1 MAIIKSLGLQ
11 LAIGSTFGT
20 SKAMS
25 AVTNAT
31 EAVATLEATHGV
43 IVGDIVEILTSGWP
57 RLARRVVRAK
67 TIATNDVTLEGV
79 DTTSTANYPAGE
91 GAGTVREV
99 TAWTSITQL
108 RPEFT
113 SGGGGFEQDD
123 ITMMTDVRR
132 INRPGLAE
140 AVTLDFTAFFDPAL
154 TWVPVVRAASQGSVL
169 TPFRIITA
177 GLQKIYGNA
186 YWGLN
191 EEPVPEN
198 NSLIYRL
205 NLALVADSITYTT

>member
-20 SKAMS
+20 SVTMS
-25 AVTNAT
+25 AVTNAA
-31 EAVATLEATHGV
+31 EAVATLGTGHSI
-43 IVGDIVEILTSGWP
+43 IVGDIIEVLTSGWP

-67 TIATNDVTLEGV
+67 TVATNDVTLELV
-79 DTTSTANYPAGE
+79 DTSSTANFPTGE

-108 RPEFT
+108 RPEFGST
-113 SGGGGFEQDD
+113 GGGFEQDD
-123 ITMMTDVRR
+123 ITQMTDVRR

-140 AVTLDFTAFFDPAL
+140 AVTLDFTAFFDPSLA
-154 TWVPVVRAASQGSVL
+154 WVPTVRAASQGAVL

-205 NLALVADSITYTT
+205 NLSLVSDSITYST

>member
-11 LAIGSTFGT
+11 LAIGASFGT
-20 SKAMS
+20 SKNMTAI
-25 AVTNAT
+25 TNAT
-31 EAVATLEATHGV
+31 EAVATLEATHGI
-43 IVGDIVEILTSGWP
+43 IVGDIIEVLTSGWP

-67 TIATNDVTLEGV
+67 TVATNDVTLELV
-79 DTTSTANYPAGE
+79 DTSSTANYPAGE

-99 TAWTSITQL
+99 LTWTSITQL
-108 RPEFT
+108 RPEF
-113 SGGGGFEQDD
+113 SSSGGGFEQDD
-123 ITMMTDVRR
+123 ITQMTDVRR

-140 AVTLDFTAFFDPAL
+140 AVTLDFTAFFDPSL
-154 TWVPVVRAASQGSVL
+154 SWVPTVRAASQGSVL

-205 NLALVADSITYTT
+205 NLALVSDSITYAS